1 MTSVEL
7 ILGQLYQLVGN
18 AVLLPLPFG
27 EKRPVVPGWQTTTY
41 QASMEPAYQRWLK
54 AAIDR
59 NGNVGVLLGTV
70 SDHLCAID
78 IDNDNRVE
86 PFLALN
92 PALCDTLRTRG
103 RRGCQIWIRVS
114 GEYPAKVHKLR
125 ALDGTKP
132 IEWRGGGGCQSVIW
146 GKHPC
151 GERYTRIVGRP
162 VKEIRFSD
170 INWPSDLVLP
180 WRRPNQPATPK
191 RPRPPA
197 NGNLQKRIEAY
208 IAAMPGA
215 ISGNNGHGQ
224 TFKVAIA
231 LIEGWGLSID
241 EAWPYL
247 LQYNAGCQPAWSEK
261 ELRHKLKSAEQ
272 NEDKSCKGHLI
283 AETNLELR

>member
-1 MTSVEL
+1 MGMAQLPEMRSGVMTSVEL

-132 IEWRGGGGCQSVIW
+132 NDKGARFQTNFEKQRNSDSREWTREWTFQTESDGQISIGCTEISFD
-146 GKHPC
+146 GKVLQLIQA
-151 GERYTRIVGRP
+151 GLSSA
-162 VKEIRFSD
+162 SD
-170 INWPSDLVLP
+170 IAEELNVAKSTVS
-180 WRRPNQPATPK
+180 K
-191 RPRPPA
+191 
-197 NGNLQKRIEAY
+197 
-208 IAAMPGA
+208 AA
-215 ISGNNGHGQ
+215 Q
-224 TFKVAIA
+224 RLLDKK
-231 LIEGWGLSID
+231 LIETSGR
-241 EAWPYL
+241 
-247 LQYNAGCQPAWSEK
+247 QYKPRGFMK
-261 ELRHKLKSAEQ
+261 ETK
-272 NEDKSCKGHLI
+272 
-283 AETNLELR
+283 TP